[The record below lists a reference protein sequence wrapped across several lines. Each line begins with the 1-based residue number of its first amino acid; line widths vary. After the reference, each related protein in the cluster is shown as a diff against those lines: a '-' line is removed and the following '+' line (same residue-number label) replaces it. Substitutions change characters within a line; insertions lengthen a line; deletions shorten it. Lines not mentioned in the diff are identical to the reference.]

1 MDHINNTL
9 LDFLKQE
16 AKQGSIVMCEALVI
30 IYSKGIYYD
39 NYTIAA
45 NQKEAQKYAQRAKEL
60 KKAHELYLEA
70 KEKFK
75 QEQEKQ
81 DNGKEADFK
90 QALELME
97 KVANLNNYGEAWYF
111 LGKVYFNNYDG
122 WYFYGIEQNYPLA
135 VKYFEKAGEQD
146 HILALKQLMT
156 IYKKGIFY
164 ATQGINSNEEKA
176 KACRQKIARIL
187 GKKNWQDEEEE

>member
-16 AKQGSIVMCEALVI
+16 AKQGSIVMCKALAI
-30 IYSKGIYYD
+30 IYSKGICYD

-45 NQKEAQKYAQRAKEL
+45 DQKEAQKYTQRAEEL
-60 KKAHELYLEA
+60 EKAHELYLKAE
-70 KEKFK
+70 EMFK

-81 DNGKEADFK
+81 DNGEEADFN
-90 QALELME
+90 QALESMG

-122 WYFYGIEQNYPLA
+122 WYFSGIEQDYPLA
-135 VKYFEKAGEQD
+135 VKHFEKAGEQD

-156 IYKKGIFY
+156 IYEKGLFH
-164 ATQGINSNEEKA
+164 ATQGIDSNEA
-176 KACRQKIARIL
+176 KAEEYRQKIARIL
-187 GKKNWQDEEEE
+187 GKKNWQDEEQE